1 MKSDDRQA
9 FTVAEVARM
18 LGLGKTLVYRMVRT
32 GEIPGIKC
40 GGRWI
45 VPTSRYNKWL
55 NPDEDVD

>member
-45 VPTSRYNKWL
+45 VPNCRYKKWL